1 MSFSYNKNF
10 VCRAFDAPPPGR
22 RYASVSFAR
31 LYDPRFETVVAHFED
46 ACRASRR
53 HNEFAASQLR
63 VFGDHGPDI
72 SAVVRDHFPEDRKAT
87 LRALARQVTE
97 ASDRAHA
104 ARPKGVRQATINLIG
119 RLVAT
124 RDGSGFYGPQSLV

>member
-1 MSFSYNKNF
+1 MYNKRY
-10 VCRAFDAPPPGR
+10 VDRSFDAPPPGR
-22 RYASVSFAR
+22 RYASISFER
-31 LYDPRFETVVAHFED
+31 LYRPCFATVVAHFAD

-53 HNEFAASQLR
+53 HNEYAAAQLR

-72 SAVVRDHFPEDRKAT
+72 SGCVRDHFPEDRKDV
-87 LRALARQVTE
+87 LRNLARAVTE

-104 ARPKGVRQATINLIG
+104 ARPKGARKATINMIG